1 MTTARK
7 KARTAARQVDA
18 QGDPQATTEQIADA
32 ASDVWEP
39 LLRPFVEGEPYA
51 DLHDC
56 GYMTCFFCLV
66 DETEPWSEIGPDGNL
81 VVRIEHKADCIWLRA
96 KKALG

>member
-39 LLRPFVEGEPYA
+39 IVELLREALICA
-51 DLHDC
+51 DH
-56 GYMTCFFCLV
+56 V
-66 DETEPWSEIGPDGNL
+66 DWGLSPDDAAKVREILGNGAP
-81 VVRIEHKADCIWLRA
+81 RR
-96 KKALG
+96 